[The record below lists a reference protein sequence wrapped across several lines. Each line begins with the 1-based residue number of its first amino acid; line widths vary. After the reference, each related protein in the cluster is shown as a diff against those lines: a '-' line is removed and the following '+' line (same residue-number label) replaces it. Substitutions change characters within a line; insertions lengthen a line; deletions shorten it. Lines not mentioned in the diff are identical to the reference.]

1 MPRWPDDTR
10 TRLVD
15 AALTLF
21 GETGYP
27 STTID
32 QIAAHAGVSART
44 FFRHFGDKEE
54 VLFAD
59 DDALLPLLL
68 DTIAS
73 ADEARAAT
81 AESLMHHALGVLA
94 DAIEPSRRELA
105 ARQRIIDSDVALA
118 GRELAKQARWQSAVA
133 TALVARGF
141 SDDDAD
147 VLAAIGFA
155 LFRRSLHTWLAAN
168 DAVSLRE
175 RVARA
180 LPRIRTV
187 LDARPAHPTSQSVTQ
202 MAASK
207 TARIPSDSP

>member
-15 AALTLF
+15 AAVTLF
-21 GETGYP
+21 TDDGYAA
-27 STTID
+27 TTID
-32 QIAAHAGVSART
+32 QIAEHAGVSART

-68 DTIAS
+68 STIRE
-73 ADEARAAT
+73 ADETLALD
-81 AESLMHHALGVLA
+81 AEHLMQHALGVLA
-94 DAIEPSRRELA
+94 DTMEPERRRLA
-105 ARQRIIDSDVALA
+105 GRQRIIDSDVALA

-133 TALVARGF
+133 EALRDRGF
-141 SDDDAD
+141 ADDDAD

-155 LFRRSLHTWLAAN
+155 LFRRSLHDWLADDEART
-168 DAVSLRE
+168 LR
-175 RVARA
+175 ALIDDA

-187 LDARPAHPTSQSVTQ
+187 LDARPAHPRHS
-202 MAASK
+202 A
-207 TARIPSDSP
+207 